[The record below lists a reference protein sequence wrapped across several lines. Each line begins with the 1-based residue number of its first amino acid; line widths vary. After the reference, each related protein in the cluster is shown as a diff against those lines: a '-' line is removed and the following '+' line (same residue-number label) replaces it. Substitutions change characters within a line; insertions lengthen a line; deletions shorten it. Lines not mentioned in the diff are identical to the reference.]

1 VKPLHGFVSQLGPVL
16 GGAFCWDTGGAG
28 ERPRAKARG
37 CEGRGLGRRHQA
49 GSAEMNG
56 GSASFHVVSDG
67 TWNLNIDLEQRDHLA
82 TIDLQPNL
90 IGIHGDVLVDGG
102 QNIFAKDRDKVGI
115 AAASFVHQQHLQ
127 SMVSGGG

>member
-1 VKPLHGFVSQLGPVL
+1 VNRGGAPFPVMFQLGR
-16 GGAFCWDTGGAG
+16 D
-28 ERPRAKARG
+28 
-37 CEGRGLGRRHQA
+37 
-49 GSAEMNG
+49 
-56 GSASFHVVSDG
+56 
-67 TWNLNIDLEQRDHLA
+67 LNIDLEQRDHLA
-82 TIDLQPNL
+82 TVDLQPNL